1 MDIIPANA
9 GRETIVAAIEANF
22 VAGGKSWAAWPS
34 LELIENDV
42 ILAYTT
48 GLPHP
53 LGNGIVQARFPVDQA
68 DKHIKEAINLFSK
81 RRLPFIWWVTPA
93 SQPSDLAEK
102 LLAYGLA
109 ADGETPGMVADLR
122 QLSEQQVLPAGLA
135 LTWVQNETDLAQWQ
149 RPFATGFQIPDN
161 IATIFAG
168 MMGAAGLGVDGAWQ
182 NVIGWL
188 DGEPVACASLFL
200 GEGVAGIYNVT
211 TIPTAQRQG
220 IGTAVTLAL
229 MQRSKKQGAELAVLE
244 SSSQGTAV
252 YERLG
257 FKAVCSFSQFV
268 WTPDVEETSS

>member
-9 GRETIVAAIEANF
+9 SQETIVAAIEANF
-22 VAGGKSWAAWPS
+22 VAAGKSWSAWPS
-34 LELIENDV
+34 LEMIENDV
-42 ILAYTT
+42 VLAFTT

-53 LGNGIVQARFPVDQA
+53 LGNGVVQGRFPVDQA
-68 DKHIKEAINLFSK
+68 DKLIKETINLFSK

-93 SQPSDLAEK
+93 SHPPDLGEK
-102 LLAYGLA
+102 LLANGLM
-109 ADGETPGMVADLR
+109 ADGETPGMAADLR
-122 QLSEQQVLPAGLA
+122 QLSEQQALSAGLT

-161 IATIFAG
+161 IAAIFAG
-168 MMGAAGLGVDGAWQ
+168 MMGAAGLGVDSAWQ

-188 DGEPVACASLFL
+188 DDEPVACASLFL

-211 TIPTAQRQG
+211 TIPAAQRQG

-229 MQRSKKQGAELAVLE
+229 MQKAKKQGAELAVLE

-257 FKAVCSFSQFV
+257 FKAVCSFSQFI
-268 WTPDVEETSS
+268 WTPDVEETNS